1 MASEDVPIGLDFRAY
16 NLVANIDEKA
26 ISRPYRE
33 KKRRVRGK
41 PSLREVLTF
50 LGGITRLQ

>member
-16 NLVANIDEKA
+16 NLVANIEEEA